1 MSSSEEVAKADRILD
16 GAAELFA
23 AKPYHEVRLE
33 DIAARAQVG
42 KGTVYLYWVSKE
54 DVYLAVIRRGFALM
68 SARLERELPAS
79 ATTWDAIR
87 ATVGA
92 IVDFAFAHPGV
103 YRIMRSGL
111 LTPEDPELQR
121 IRRGLTDRIER
132 TLQAGVEAGEL
143 NDPWPALTTQYML
156 SFVRGA
162 VLYPPPA
169 MTAQS
174 LTDHVMH
181 VLRNGIASPSAGA
194 RA

>member
-1 MSSSEEVAKADRILD
+1 MPSSDEVSKADRILD

-23 AKPYHEVRLE
+23 TKPYHEVRLE

-54 DVYLAVIRRGFALM
+54 DVYLAVIRRGFALV
-68 SARLERELPAS
+68 SDRLERELPGCAN
-79 ATTWDAIR
+79 TWDAIR
-87 ATVGA
+87 ATVAA

-103 YRIMRSGL
+103 YRIMRSGQ

-121 IRRGLTDRIER
+121 IRRGLADRIER
-132 TLQAGVEAGEL
+132 TLRAGVEAREL
-143 NDPWPALTTQYML
+143 SDPSPPLTTQYML

-162 VLYPPPA
+162 VLYPPEG
-169 MTAQS
+169 MTAES
-174 LTDHVMH
+174 LTDHMMH
-181 VLRNGIASPSAGA
+181 VLRNGIGTGA